1 MKVYDVATV
10 LDAGHVRR
18 KGVHAERDDRANTV
32 HGMEDRGCQADTWL
46 GVGLRDRGSYIRV
59 ALTLRASVL
68 KFLCV
73 TSHDHLVLFR

>member
-32 HGMEDRGCQADTWL
+32 HGMEDRGCQADTRL
-46 GVGLRDRGSYIRV
+46 GVGVHDRGAGVSKVYIIEP
-59 ALTLRASVL
+59 L
-68 KFLCV
+68 
-73 TSHDHLVLFR
+73 LFPVSKWVSAT